1 MNRLTD
7 RNEYGEAFLKA
18 GVYIPDV
25 IDKLC
30 AYEDIGLDPEEAG
43 ISVYVMKEIPEDKL
57 AEIAEAFK
65 NSRLVIKPEPP
76 LDTCG
81 TCMHFKRSGNTAH
94 GNCDCRFMSVWNITR
109 KEYDTF
115 PLYVVQSRKRCKDDY
130 LSIRGREDCNHDF
143 PR

>member
-1 MNRLTD
+1 MERLTERD
-7 RNEYGEAFLKA
+7 EHGEAFLKA

-30 AYEDIGLDPEEAG
+30 AYEDIGLEPEDASE
-43 ISVYVMKEIPEDKL
+43 SVYVMKDIPEEKIP
-57 AEIAEAFK
+57 EIIKALK
-65 NSRLVIKPEPP
+65 DNRLVIKSEPKQ
-76 LDTCG
+76 DTCG

-94 GNCDCRFMSVWNITR
+94 GNCDCRFMHVWNTTR

-130 LSIRGREDCNHDF
+130 LSIKGRED
-143 PR
+143 R